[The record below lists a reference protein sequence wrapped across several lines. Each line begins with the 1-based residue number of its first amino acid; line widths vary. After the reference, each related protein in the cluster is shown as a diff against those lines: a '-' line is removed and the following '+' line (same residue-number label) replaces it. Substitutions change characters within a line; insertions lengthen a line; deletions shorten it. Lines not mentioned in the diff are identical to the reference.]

1 MVALGVDEHLGLVL
15 EAPERLGME
24 DPVAVALER
33 RPEVVGRLR
42 TVPAAAVGGAER
54 GGCEPL
60 ELLGLADLAG
70 AQDEGWDAQVLVST
84 GVGRV

>member
-1 MVALGVDEHLGLVL
+1 
-15 EAPERLGME
+15 ME
-24 DPVAVALER
+24 DPVAVALEGGAKI
-33 RPEVVGRLR
+33 VGWLGIH
-42 TVPAAAVGGAER
+42 AAAALGGPER
-54 GGCEPL
+54 GGREPL